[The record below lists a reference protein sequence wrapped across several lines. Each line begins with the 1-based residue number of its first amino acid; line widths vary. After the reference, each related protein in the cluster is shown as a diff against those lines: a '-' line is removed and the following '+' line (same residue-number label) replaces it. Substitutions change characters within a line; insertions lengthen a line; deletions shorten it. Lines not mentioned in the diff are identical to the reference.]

1 MNAMTAKLLAAT
13 AFSFLLVMSPIGAQQ
28 DRNDDLKTH
37 TATGCLMKVGASDAY
52 TLTDE
57 NGKTWGLRSSSVK
70 LEPHVGHTITVT
82 GTIPTGE
89 PSGNDT
95 SPQNHLVVTK
105 VEKVR
110 EDCNQP

>member
-1 MNAMTAKLLAAT
+1 MKTKFLVAT
-13 AFSFLLVMSPIGAQQ
+13 AFAFLMLMRPVGAQQ

-37 TATGCLMKVGASDAY
+37 TATGCLMKVGANNAY

-57 NGKTWGLRSSSVK
+57 NGKTWDLRSSNVK
-70 LEPHVGHTITVT
+70 LQPHVGHTVTVT

-89 PSGNDT
+89 PGAGDT

-110 EDCNQP
+110 DDCNQ